1 MGFDMTVEQFEQQ
14 LEGYGQRLSDF
25 DGLLQ
30 AEFSRLVDEIRALA
44 PVSTGPTSGD
54 LRSSIKLT
62 GDRFNFQIQML
73 GYGVFQNYGVLGTK
87 SSRIPVNV
95 PEAGLTL
102 GNVNVDR
109 ERFQFGTGNFD
120 NGGRPWGAY
129 YSGIKAQS
137 FFSITELTQELTQ
150 FIQDNTEI

>member
-1 MGFDMTVEQFEQQ
+1 MTVEQFAQRVEN
-14 LEGYGQRLSDF
+14 YGQELSNF

-44 PVSTGPTSGD
+44 PVAAENGGA

-102 GNVNVDR
+102 GNVAVDR